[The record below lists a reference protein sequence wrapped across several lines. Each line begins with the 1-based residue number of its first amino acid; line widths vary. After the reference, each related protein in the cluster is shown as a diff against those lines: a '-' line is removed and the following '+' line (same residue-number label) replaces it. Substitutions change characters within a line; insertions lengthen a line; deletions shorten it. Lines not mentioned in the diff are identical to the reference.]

1 MASITTEVNQKREL
15 IEKEHPALSIL
26 QQCIL
31 LGVCRSGLYY
41 TPKKKLRVDELDIKE
56 AIDKQFTK
64 MPYYGIERMT
74 QHLRNEGFIVNEKR
88 VRRYYRD
95 LCINAIYPKPKI
107 TTRNAE
113 HELYPYLLRNMT
125 IDRCNQVW
133 STDITYIPMNNG
145 YMYLCAIIDWHS
157 RYILAWGISNTHD
170 SEFCQELL
178 KEAISKYGTPEI
190 FNTDQGSEFTAKGF
204 VDILKENNIQ
214 ISMDS
219 KGRALDN
226 IFIERFWRSVKYEY
240 IYLAR
245 PTSGFELYAGLG
257 DYFYR
262 YNEERLHHA
271 LNLRTPKEVY
281 MAA

>member
-1 MASITTEVNQKREL
+1 
-15 IEKEHPALSIL
+15 
-26 QQCIL
+26 
-31 LGVCRSGLYY
+31 
-41 TPKKKLRVDELDIKE
+41 
-56 AIDKQFTK
+56 
-64 MPYYGIERMT
+64 
-74 QHLRNEGFIVNEKR
+74 
-88 VRRYYRD
+88 
-95 LCINAIYPKPKI
+95 
-107 TTRNAE
+107 
-113 HELYPYLLRNMT
+113 
-125 IDRCNQVW
+125 
-133 STDITYIPMNNG
+133 
-145 YMYLCAIIDWHS
+145 MYLCAIIDWHS

-204 VDILKENNIQ
+204 VDILKKNNIQ

-226 IFIERFWRSVKYEY
+226 IFIERFWRSVKNEY

>member
-1 MASITTEVNQKREL
+1 MASITTEVVQKREL
-15 IEKEHPALSIL
+15 IEKEHPALIIL
-26 QQCIL
+26 QQCTL

-41 TPKKKLRVDELDIKE
+41 IPKKKLKSDELEIKE

-74 QHLRNEGFIVNEKR
+74 QHLRNEGFTVNEKR
-88 VRRYYRD
+88 VRRYYLD
-95 LCINAIYPKPKI
+95 LRINAIYPKPKS
-107 TTRNAE
+107 TRHNSE
-113 HELYPYLLRNMT
+113 HELYPYLLRNMI
-125 IDRCNQVW
+125 IDRRNQVW

-204 VDILKENNIQ
+204 IYILKENNIQ

-240 IYLAR
+240 IYLSR
-245 PTSGFELYAGLG
+245 PTTGVDLYMGLA

-262 YNEERLHHA
+262 YNEERLHQA

>member
-31 LGVCRSGLYY
+31 PGVCRSGLYY
-41 TPKKKLRVDELDIKE
+41 TPKKKLKVDELDIKE
-56 AIDKQFTK
+56 AIVKQFTK

-74 QHLRNEGFIVNEKR
+74 RHLRNEGFTVNEKR

-95 LCINAIYPKPKI
+95 LCINAIYLKPKI

-170 SEFCQELL
+170 SEFCL
-178 KEAISKYGTPEI
+178 
-190 FNTDQGSEFTAKGF
+190 
-204 VDILKENNIQ
+204 
-214 ISMDS
+214 
-219 KGRALDN
+219 
-226 IFIERFWRSVKYEY
+226 
-240 IYLAR
+240 
-245 PTSGFELYAGLG
+245 
-257 DYFYR
+257 
-262 YNEERLHHA
+262 
-271 LNLRTPKEVY
+271 
-281 MAA
+281 